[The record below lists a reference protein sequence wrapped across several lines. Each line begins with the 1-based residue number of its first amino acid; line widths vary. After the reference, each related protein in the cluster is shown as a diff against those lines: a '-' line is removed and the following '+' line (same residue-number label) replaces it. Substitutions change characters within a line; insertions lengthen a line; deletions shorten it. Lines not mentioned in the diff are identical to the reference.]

1 MAGWYGSRLVNR
13 SAKIA
18 IALMVLALV
27 LVAAVPLAFII
38 GVIMMLFGHV
48 VGGLALFGGS
58 ILAAGAAVA
67 LAAMNG
73 VRQVRHHLRE
83 MMNPGRARFVTLD
96 EDDYSRLR

>member
-1 MAGWYGSRLVNR
+1 MAGWYATRLVNR

-27 LVAAVPLAFII
+27 LVAAVPLAFFV

-58 ILAAGAAVA
+58 ILAACAAVA

-73 VRQVRHHLRE
+73 VRQVRHLRE
-83 MMNPGRARFVTLD
+83 MVNPRRFSVVTLR
-96 EDDYSRLR
+96 EDDYSHLG